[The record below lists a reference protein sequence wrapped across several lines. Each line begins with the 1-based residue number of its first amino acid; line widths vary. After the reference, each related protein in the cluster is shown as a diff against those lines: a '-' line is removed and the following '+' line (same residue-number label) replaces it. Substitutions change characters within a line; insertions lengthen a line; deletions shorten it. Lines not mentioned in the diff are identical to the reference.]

1 MESSTFGRSRDTAR
15 AMSEE
20 NVEVVQRLFGRVV
33 SNHEFPP
40 ELVTTDFTLDVSEVS
55 PEVGVAHG
63 VKAAEEALRPYW
75 DTFDHFHTAVEEV
88 INADGDRVVIA
99 LRDVG
104 RIKGSDAEVS
114 SHYFHV
120 YTFRDGKIARQSIHA
135 DRERALKAAGLAE

>member
-1 MESSTFGRSRDTAR
+1 MESSTSGQSRDTAW
-15 AMSEE
+15 AMAEE

-33 SNHEFPP
+33 STHEIPP
-40 ELVTTDFTLDVSEVS
+40 ELVTADFTLDVSEVS

-63 VKAAEEALRPYW
+63 VKAAQEALRPYW
-75 DTFDHFHTAVEEV
+75 EVHTGVEEV

-114 SHYFHV
+114 SRYFHV
-120 YTFRDGKIARQSIHA
+120 YTFRDAKIARQSIHA
-135 DRERALKAAGLAE
+135 DRDLALKAAGLAE